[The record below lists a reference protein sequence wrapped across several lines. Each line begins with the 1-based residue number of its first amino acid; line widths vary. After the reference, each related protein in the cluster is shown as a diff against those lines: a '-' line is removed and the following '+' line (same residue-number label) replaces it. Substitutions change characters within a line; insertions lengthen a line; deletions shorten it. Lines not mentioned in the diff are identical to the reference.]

1 MTAAEKILQKSLVGS
16 TLDSRQWNGIQAGLR
31 DRAFFSSQVT
41 SSRILGSM
49 REMVAEQAA
58 GGKSLSEI
66 RRDLRPVI
74 ASTGYDPGDDRG
86 TIKDLYSKARL
97 DIIVRTN
104 VEQARGYVRHLEA
117 NTPGGF
123 AAFPAQ
129 ELLRVKSRQEPRDWR
144 RRWADAGGKIY
155 GGRMIALKD
164 DPIWTKISA
173 FGNPYPPF
181 DFNSGMGVKGVKK
194 SEAIQLGLITAE
206 EIKAKTAEKRKARD
220 EAPGFNDHLEAEVPA
235 DAQTAKRLKTAFGDQ
250 IEVENGVAK
259 WRGEVI
265 KDVQSG
271 KRDAVTFGSG
281 YNGQPLTVSHAQI
294 ASLATPKG
302 GTAPA
307 PADFELMPTV
317 WRTPDSIT
325 ALANGFNLL
334 SLTGF
339 DGNALNLLV
348 DPTGLFVNFFKL
360 LKS

>member
-41 SSRILGSM
+41 STRILGSM

-66 RRDLRPVI
+66 RRDIRPVI

-97 DIIVRTN
+97 DIIIKTN

-117 NTPGGF
+117 NTPGGY

-144 RRWADAGGKIY
+144 RRWADAGGKIF

-173 FGNPYPPF
+173 FDNPYPPF

-206 EIKAKTAEKRKARD
+206 EVKAKTAEMRKARN
-220 EAPGFNDHLEAEVPA
+220 ESQGFNDHLEAEVPA
-235 DAQTAKRLKTAFGDQ
+235 DEKTATRLKAAFGDQ
-250 IEVENGVAK
+250 IEVSGGVAR
-259 WRGEVI
+259 WQGNVVRDLE
-265 KDVQSG
+265 SG
-271 KRDAVTFGSG
+271 KRESVTFGSG
-281 YNGQPLTVSHAQI
+281 YNGQPLTVSHNQI
-294 ASLATPKG
+294 ANLKKPKG
-302 GTAPA
+302 AAAPL
-307 PADFELMPTV
+307 PGDFELLPAI
-317 WRTPDSIT
+317 WRQPDKIT
-325 ALANGFNLL
+325 TLANNMNLL

-339 DGNALNLLV
+339 DGNILNLLV
-348 DPTGLFVNFFKL
+348 DPTGQFVNFFRI
-360 LKS
+360 LKP